1 VISRGGAVHLA
12 LRQSAFWRKKNN
24 QWPITDPSSST
35 GRRRTEDSVEN
46 CLGQSVSGASVIS
59 RDKVKK
65 KSLTH
70 QVSVDGE
77 TAQTEKLKLES

>member
-24 QWPITDPSSST
+24 QWPITDPSST
-35 GRRRTEDSVEN
+35 AGTEDSVEN

-59 RDKVKK
+59 LDKIKK